1 MNTGFATLLSLA
13 SLILALTPAQA
24 ARARSYADA
33 LKKAD
38 DKPILVFCYGANYDK
53 YSERLHKE
61 FTKGNKLWRGL
72 TSNIYMEMPIY
83 QMPDKRERRARD
95 KMMDGK
101 KLPGGIFSYPS
112 IAIIDRHNTLRAVI
126 QSSDELKDVES
137 VNELLKDYVERFK
150 TQQKIL
156 KKADGSKGDRIAEML
171 AEAADI
177 GLTIPSHYTKQLAG
191 VNDKARHSKRFA
203 FNWEQLLVE
212 MDKQTAHDAAI
223 RYIRGIMRDGNY
235 SKTQRQELLAV
246 LTGHL
251 RRGGAPRDMLLA
263 LYYEMHAIDP
273 KSPYGS
279 YALEGIRIWLGE
291 ASEGESS

>member
-1 MNTGFATLLSLA
+1 MRN
-13 SLILALTPAQA
+13 
-24 ARARSYADA
+24 YADA
-33 LKKAD
+33 LEKAR

-53 YSERLHKE
+53 YSEKIHKE
-61 FTKGNKLWRGL
+61 YTKSNKIWRRL
-72 TSNIYMEMPIY
+72 TSSPYMEIPIY
-83 QMPDKRERRARD
+83 QMPNKKQRKDRD
-95 KMMDGK
+95 KMMGGK
-101 KLPGGIFSYPS
+101 KLPGGIYSYPS

-137 VNELLKDYVERFK
+137 VNELLKEYVEKFK

-156 KKADGSKGDRIAEML
+156 NKADGSKGDRIAEML

-177 GLTIPSHYTKQLAG
+177 GLTIPAHYTKQLAG
-191 VNDKARHSKRFA
+191 VNDKAKHSKRFA
-203 FNWEQLLVE
+203 FNWEGLLVE
-212 MDKQTAHDAAI
+212 MDKQTAHDGAI

-251 RRGGAPRDMLLA
+251 RRSGAPRDMLLA

-291 ASEGESS
+291 VSEAEHS